1 MRSWLC
7 FILMFGLP
15 VWAAPAMRACIDHY
29 PPFQIITDDGIMGE
43 SLVALNL
50 LAKLIKHDL
59 VIKTSPNFA
68 RCLRMLKVGQ
78 VDVVAG
84 LILKPKRQAYASFL
98 PYREDSH
105 YVFISRD
112 PDINI
117 EYYEQLANHTIAVS
131 RHTHYFDR
139 FDQDPELR
147 KIVVND
153 IKTAI
158 AMLAK
163 ERFELL
169 IVPEMILPSIRR
181 DFTQFD
187 NLFKVHPYRFKPQ
200 RIVYFG
206 FSRKHQL
213 VIEPDML
220 STTVEAA
227 YENGLFIKEIETFTN
242 EHLEWY

>member
-15 VWAAPAMRACIDHY
+15 AWAAPSMRVCIDHY
-29 PPFQIITDDGIMGE
+29 PPFQIISDDGITGE

-50 LAKLIKHDL
+50 LAKLIGHEL

-68 RCLRMLKVGQ
+68 RCLRMLEVGQ

-84 LILKPKRQAYASFL
+84 LILQPKRQVYASFL
-98 PYREDSH
+98 HYREDSH
-105 YVFISRD
+105 YLFISRD
-112 PDINI
+112 PDIDI
-117 EYYEQLANHTIAVS
+117 VDYEQLADYTIAVS

-139 FDQDPELR
+139 FDQDPELS
-147 KIVVND
+147 KMVVND
-153 IKTAI
+153 LKTAI

-163 ERFELL
+163 QRFDLL
-169 IVPEMILPSIRR
+169 IVPEMVLPSIRQ
-181 DFTQFD
+181 DFAQFD
-187 NLFKVHPYRFKPQ
+187 SLFKVHSYRFKPQ
-200 RIVYFG
+200 RIIYFG

-220 STTVEAA
+220 STTVESA
-227 YENGLFIKEIETFTN
+227 YEDGLFIKEIEEFTS